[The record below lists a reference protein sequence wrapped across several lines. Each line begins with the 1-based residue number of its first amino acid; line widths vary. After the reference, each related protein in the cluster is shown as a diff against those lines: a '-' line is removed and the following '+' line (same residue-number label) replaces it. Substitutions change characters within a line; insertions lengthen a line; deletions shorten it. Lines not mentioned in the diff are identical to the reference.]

1 MLPSVQG
8 NDAISNTP
16 DALEMYYVH
25 ERNPTD
31 LIQAP
36 PNHFINLQYE
46 VESCDH
52 EDSSAKYTFLDRCG
66 PQATDMML
74 NWAKARRDGVELYT
88 QVSSIL
94 FSDEPLDNI
103 RSKGLPGKYFLIEK
117 KGREIPC
124 QPCAAG
130 FYNAKCR
137 ANQGTVSDG
146 CVECV
151 AESSCASHE
160 YLFHVMPQRCDD
172 PRARTNTVCKPC
184 EKISSTG
191 TGMYHI
197 IVGCGQTPLP
207 RWNAVSFSIDQQ
219 KTESVCDYSEL
230 NQQCRDEDD
239 SLFVRDTDHQGFT
252 SRGPLF
258 LSYCPPGYFINP
270 QHVGCGSSWD
280 ETWDIGCC
288 QRCTVCGSRQKKNS
302 QWVECSG
309 SLTRDTQDGACTD
322 TCSPGFYEKDDN
334 GFTTCAQC
342 RRSCA

>member
-1 MLPSVQG
+1 MRVLCHQFFLERQGPLQRGPERRDFGLQRRLHLMRGLQRHSEALASPRERTDHMHQVSAWRMVQCGNEIVRADIEAFLRIDSDNTRTVVMLPSVQG
-8 NDAISNTP
+8 NDTISNTP

-124 QPCAAG
+124 QSCAAG
-130 FYNAKCR
+130 FYNAKCL
-137 ANQGTVSDG
+137 AFCATVSWD
-146 CVECV
+146 ELR
-151 AESSCASHE
+151 S
-160 YLFHVMPQRCDD
+160 FHQWSLRLRQLLPE
-172 PRARTNTVCKPC
+172 N
-184 EKISSTG
+184 
-191 TGMYHI
+191 
-197 IVGCGQTPLP
+197 GCGQSIRKGRFSSARGGGHRGNRQSRVRRVFMQWPSGL
-207 RWNAVSFSIDQQ
+207 RRGAAV
-219 KTESVCDYSEL
+219 
-230 NQQCRDEDD
+230 CRR
-239 SLFVRDTDHQGFT
+239 L
-252 SRGPLF
+252 
-258 LSYCPPGYFINP
+258 
-270 QHVGCGSSWD
+270 
-280 ETWDIGCC
+280 
-288 QRCTVCGSRQKKNS
+288 
-302 QWVECSG
+302 
-309 SLTRDTQDGACTD
+309 
-322 TCSPGFYEKDDN
+322 N
-334 GFTTCAQC
+334 GFARTGKIVDPHARHVQNRDRTLNLGWD
-342 RRSCA
+342 